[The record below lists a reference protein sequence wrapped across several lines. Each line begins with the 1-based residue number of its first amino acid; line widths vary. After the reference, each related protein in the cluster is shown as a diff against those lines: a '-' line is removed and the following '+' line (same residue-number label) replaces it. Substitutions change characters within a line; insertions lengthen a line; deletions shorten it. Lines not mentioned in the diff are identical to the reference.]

1 MAVKTF
7 TDNTALPASDINTFL
22 ANSGLVYVST
32 TTLTTSTQID
42 GCFTSA
48 FVNYRVVVN
57 VDTHTGGASNI
68 GIQLS
73 TGGTPYTTAANYY
86 YAGSEQPYTNGAVTT
101 VSNNGVNAFWVAG
114 RLNGNSAAVFAFDI
128 MNPQLST
135 RVKFYQNNYND
146 TGYFGRIGGL
156 LNVTNVF
163 DGMKV
168 YHLSGA
174 TIGGS
179 VRVYGYRQV

>member
-1 MAVKTF
+1 MAIKTF
-7 TDNTALPASDINTFL
+7 TTGEVLTAADTNTYLN
-22 ANSGLVYVST
+22 NGGLVYVST
-32 TTLTTSTQID
+32 TTLTTNTQID

-48 FVNYRVVVN
+48 FTNYRVVVN
-57 VDTHTGGASNI
+57 VDTHTGGASNM
-68 GIQLS
+68 GVQLS
-73 TGGTPYTTAANYY
+73 TAGTPYTTAANYY
-86 YAGSEQPYTNGAVTT
+86 YSGSELPYSTGTVTTINNNGA
-101 VSNNGVNAFWVAG
+101 NAYWVVG
-114 RLNGNSAAVFAFDI
+114 RLNGNTSGVFVFDI

-146 TGYFGRIGGL
+146 TGFFGRVGGL

-179 VRVYGYRQV
+179 VRVYGYRQA